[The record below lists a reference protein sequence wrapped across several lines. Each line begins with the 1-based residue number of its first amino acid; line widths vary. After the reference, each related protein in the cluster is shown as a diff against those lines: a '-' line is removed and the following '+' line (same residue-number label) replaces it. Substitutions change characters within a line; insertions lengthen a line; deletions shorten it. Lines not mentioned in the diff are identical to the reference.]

1 MISGLIGDLGSKIA
15 SELARFLGL
24 RAWSI
29 HVSLNLFGLLRK
41 VKATF
46 DQVLLRV
53 MTFCTF
59 QIDLQMNVT

>member
-1 MISGLIGDLGSKIA
+1 MVHPRVFESVWFAEKSQ
-15 SELARFLGL
+15 
-24 RAWSI
+24 
-29 HVSLNLFGLLRK
+29 
-41 VKATF
+41 KATF